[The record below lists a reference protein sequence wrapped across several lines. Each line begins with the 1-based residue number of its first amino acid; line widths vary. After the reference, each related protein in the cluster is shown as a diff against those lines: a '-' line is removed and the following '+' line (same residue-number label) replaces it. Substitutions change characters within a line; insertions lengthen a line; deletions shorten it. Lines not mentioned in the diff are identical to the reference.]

1 MNEHALAFTQDRA
14 LKEIG
19 PHREECLGDCG
30 RVDAVEPGRNRK
42 ALRLGDG
49 AYPAYPPPADQRADA
64 IARLP
69 TPDLRADALL
79 VPATSS
85 PGTSEA
91 PGGGAYLPRRC
102 MMSGRL
108 TPAASTWTRTS
119 DGPTSGNGRSSSL
132 STPGLP
138 GEEIAMQ
145 RIRLL
150 YTEGERVPGQ
160 LSALGCQLSAGSC
173 LARELAAES

>member
-1 MNEHALAFTQDRA
+1 
-14 LKEIG
+14 
-19 PHREECLGDCG
+19 
-30 RVDAVEPGRNRK
+30 
-42 ALRLGDG
+42 
-49 AYPAYPPPADQRADA
+49 
-64 IARLP
+64 
-69 TPDLRADALL
+69 
-79 VPATSS
+79 
-85 PGTSEA
+85 
-91 PGGGAYLPRRC
+91 

-150 YTEGERVPGQ
+150 YTEGRGFQASYQ
-160 LSALGCQLSAGSC
+160 LSAVSSQLDTVWRAS
-173 LARELAAES
+173 